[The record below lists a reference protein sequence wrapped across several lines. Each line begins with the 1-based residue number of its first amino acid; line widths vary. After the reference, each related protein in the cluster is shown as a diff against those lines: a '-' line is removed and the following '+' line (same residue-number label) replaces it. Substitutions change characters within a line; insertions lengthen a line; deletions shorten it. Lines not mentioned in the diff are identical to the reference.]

1 MNGALA
7 IFVKTPGHSQ
17 VKSRLAADCGARY
30 AQDWYRHAAAAVA
43 AVAREAQASFGLAAF
58 WAVAEADALGEW
70 PGLPNIA
77 QGEGGLGERMARVHA
92 RLVAHHGFGILIGA
106 DAPQV
111 SVALLGEARDWLAS
125 TSQRF
130 ALGPADDGGFWLFGA
145 NVTPPLA
152 AWRAVQYS
160 AAETAR
166 DLRNGMNELGTW
178 HMLATLTDADHGRDL
193 PAVLHALKT
202 LPKPTTEQCALAEWM
217 CEQQRTCPH
226 TLASLE
232 IKLPARHSR
241 EGGAFNSRMAGHPAT
256 SSFLNAE
263 SLDDSLCS
271 PSGPVADATVRSGLR
286 PAQSRLRG
294 NDGLDSDFFTPAHD
308 PTRA

>member
-43 AVAREAQASFGLAAF
+43 AVAREARASFGLGAY
-58 WAVAEADALGEW
+58 WAVAEPDALGEW

-92 RLVAHHGFGILIGA
+92 QLVAQHGFGILIGA

-125 TSQRF
+125 PSQRF

-152 AWRAVQYS
+152 AWSAVQYS
-160 AAETAR
+160 AADTTR
-166 DLRNGMNELGTW
+166 DLRIGMNELGAWRT
-178 HMLATLTDADHGRDL
+178 LATLTDVDHGRDL
-193 PAVLHALKT
+193 PAVLHALET
-202 LPKPTTEQCALAEWM
+202 LPGPTTEQCALAEWM
-217 CEQQRTCPH
+217 CEQQRACPD
-226 TLASLE
+226 TLE
-232 IKLPARHSR
+232 NREMPLPARHSR
-241 EGGAFNSRMAGHPAT
+241 E
-256 SSFLNAE
+256 
-263 SLDDSLCS
+263 
-271 PSGPVADATVRSGLR
+271 SGS
-286 PAQSRLRG
+286 
-294 NDGLDSDFFTPAHD
+294 DGLDSDLFNTPAPD

>member
-43 AVAREAQASFGLAAF
+43 AVAREAQASFGLAAY

-77 QGEGGLGERMARVHA
+77 QGEGDLGERMARVHA
-92 RLVAHHGFGILIGA
+92 QLVAHHGFGILIGA

-111 SVALLGEARDWLAS
+111 SVALLGEVRDWLAS

-130 ALGPADDGGFWLFGA
+130 ALGPTDDGGFWLFGA
-145 NVTPPLA
+145 NVTPPLV
-152 AWRAVQYS
+152 AWSTVQYS

-166 DLRNGMNELGTW
+166 DLRSSMNDLGAW
-178 HMLATLTDADHGRDL
+178 RMLMPLTDVDHGRDL
-193 PAVLHALKT
+193 PAVLHALGT
-202 LPKPTTEQCALAEWM
+202 VSEPTAEHHALADWM
-217 CEQQRTCPH
+217 REQECRSEGLFGNSATP
-226 TLASLE
+226 
-232 IKLPARHSR
+232 PYARHSR
-241 EGGAFNSRMAGHPAT
+241 LHVDDEPDSEFFN
-256 SSFLNAE
+256 
-263 SLDDSLCS
+263 
-271 PSGPVADATVRSGLR
+271 PS
-286 PAQSRLRG
+286 
-294 NDGLDSDFFTPAHD
+294 AHD